1 MKTLSTY
8 IKESKYVAIEKLN
21 VVSPRTYCLC
31 YCDDEEQFDYYDQ
44 NITGDTI
51 ESLSDDGWFV
61 VKKDEANAIE
71 IAIEDDNITS
81 TNKYYQIPNK
91 LSFSDLEK
99 LVKDKNAVNKLTEI
113 TDKIKSGKF

>member
-1 MKTLSTY
+1 MKSLVTY
-8 IKESKYVAIEKLN
+8 IKESKYVAIEKLK

-31 YCDDEEQFDYYDQ
+31 YCDNEEQFDYYDQ

-51 ESLSDDGWFV
+51 EILSDDGWFV

-71 IAIEDDNITS
+71 ISLEDNNITS

-91 LSFSDLEK
+91 LSFDDLGK
-99 LVKDKNAVNKLTEI
+99 LVKDTNAVKKLTDI
-113 TDKIKSGKF
+113 TDKIRTGKF